1 MKKILIAS
9 MLLMGVGLMAQPDN
23 PPPPTPL
30 PGIALLVAAG
40 AALGAKKV
48 YDSRKS
54 ED

>member
-9 MLLMGVGLMAQPDN
+9 LIFTGIGLTAQPDN
-23 PPPPTPL
+23 PPDPTPI
-30 PGIALLVAAG
+30 PGIAILVAAG

-48 YDSRKS
+48 YDRRQS